1 MAKTTNQNTRVWD
14 QVKITD
20 PKHVK
25 KLNSF
30 LHTVDAMHNVERMT
44 KLFGA
49 CGHGWGWTLLRDSNI
64 ELPNSNLVKEILLQ
78 LWWKDPKDG
87 KIREVAPQAGVA
99 QLMDAK
105 SGRFDEYYYKKAITE
120 AFSKST
126 SLLGMSAD
134 VYFGMF
140 DNAAYVK
147 WATSKFNKANDKEET
162 NEDEVRSTPK
172 DRQAN
177 ADKEEVRAGAKRVVQ
192 GATKKHRGEDQQEQD
207 G

>member
-1 MAKTTNQNTRVWD
+1 MGKTANHNTRIWD

-49 CGHGWGWTLLRDSNI
+49 CGHGWGWNLLRDTNI
-64 ELPNSNLVKEILLQ
+64 ELQNGNMIKEILLQ

-99 QLMDAK
+99 AIVDPK

-120 AFSKST
+120 AFSKGT

-140 DNAAYVK
+140 DKPAYIE
-147 WATSKFNKANDKEET
+147 WATNKFDKKTKDKT
-162 NEDEVRSTPK
+162 NEDEVRSTAGN
-172 DRQAN
+172 RE
-177 ADKEEVRAGAKRVVQ
+177 ADTGKEEVRASPKGVVPSK
-192 GATKKHRGEDQQEQD
+192 GKKHRGEDQQEQE